1 MIEIIPGFP
10 PSVAAFR
17 ATGKIT
23 SNDYKKIINP
33 AVKKVAKESGKINYL
48 LILNTPLSNYSIG
61 AWINDGLLGLRYL
74 PKWNK
79 LAIVSDKKS
88 IKKFTD
94 IFGKLLPSVT
104 KGFLLQDTA
113 IAKKWISE

>member
-10 PSVAAFR
+10 PHVAAFS

-23 SNDYKKIINP
+23 AADYKNIINP
-33 AVKKVAKESGKINYL
+33 LVRKISKEFGKINYL
-48 LILNTPLSNYSIG
+48 LILNTPLRNYSLG
-61 AWINDGLLGLRYL
+61 AWIRDGLLGLRYF

-79 LAIVSDKKS
+79 LAIVSEKRG

-94 IFGKLLPSVT
+94 LFGAMLPSVT
-104 KGFLLQDTA
+104 KGFLSGDTDR
-113 IAKKWISE
+113 AKRWISA